1 MPPPSLLSQV
11 VIDATNRHMDVKEDG
26 GGAQTASIT
35 VGTYADMF
43 AVYAAFQVAIRALG
57 GNLAAATV
65 ELSTA
70 GSVPGCTEIFL
81 DADGQHP
88 EVEWLN
94 GGSAPDNCGRIMGF
108 DVTADN
114 TGDGAYVSDFQH
126 MFGWYS
132 LRYPHRYGPLKP
144 KFIGGEAATTLSG
157 KNDKVVKIGFH
168 YFYVVDLVM
177 MVPEIVLE
185 TSAVGANIN
194 RDFVTVW
201 KDAIAKNAVRWR
213 DDQTVEGTYHTLYL
227 QEPRSL
233 EDLVRAFDD
242 YEAYDLRLKFRRKEV

>member
-1 MPPPSLLSQV
+1 MASPPSLLSQIT
-11 VIDATNRHMDVKEDG
+11 IDATNNKIDLDDGAGEDTATLESKTYNDIWELCAEIQVK
-26 GGAQTASIT
+26 
-35 VGTYADMF
+35 V
-43 AVYAAFQVAIRALG
+43 RALPG
-57 GNLAAATV
+57 AIYVTAQVGPIFTESIPGLIKFRFDNNVDILWNTGTNTAVSCGTVIGADITADSGAAT
-65 ELSTA
+65 
-70 GSVPGCTEIFL
+70 I
-81 DADGQHP
+81 
-88 EVEWLN
+88 N
-94 GGSAPDNCGRIMGF
+94 IM
-108 DVTADN
+108 
-114 TGDGAYVSDFQH
+114 DFQH

-132 LRYPHRYGPLKP
+132 LRYPHHYGPLKP
-144 KFIGGEAATTLSG
+144 KFIGGESATALSG

-213 DDQTVEGTYHTLYL
+213 EDRTVSGTYHTLYL